1 MTNQID
7 TVAEII
13 GVIHD
18 MVNDEQFE
26 AFYIHLLKGFTAHP
40 KVRYSKQALTRKAK
54 NQSRSGR
61 KRFGVKRDVH
71 NDITSKAEQFQSLLL
86 SKNFRFVGGTR
97 SLDKIAAGIVNFA
110 SGKDVPDSGQ
120 EHLAN
125 GDDGF
130 LVTPVRLDAAI
141 TLDKFRVILG
151 IDESVSD
158 LNKKRLQAAA
168 RLGNTG
174 RLDMLGASV
183 VSGTAAS
190 PGNEMLG

>member
-1 MTNQID
+1 M
-7 TVAEII
+7 
-13 GVIHD
+13 
-18 MVNDEQFE
+18 FR
-26 AFYIHLLKGFTAHP
+26 F
-40 KVRYSKQALTRKAK
+40 
-54 NQSRSGR
+54 
-61 KRFGVKRDVH
+61 KRIVL
-71 NDITSKAEQFQSLLL
+71 NDIPSKAEQLQSLFL
-86 SKNFRFVGGTR
+86 SKNLRLIDWTR
-97 SLDKIAAGIVNFA
+97 GLDKIAAGIVDLA
-110 SGKDVPDSGQ
+110 SGKNVPDSGQ

-130 LVTPVRLDAAI
+130 LVAPVRLDAAV
-141 TLDKFRVILG
+141 TLDKFRVIFG

-158 LNKKRLQAAA
+158 LNKKRFQATA

>member
-1 MTNQID
+1 MKQSIHSPPQRKVQQTGPHEEGKKQYMSGGNRFRLKR
-7 TVAEII
+7 II
-13 GVIHD
+13 
-18 MVNDEQFE
+18 
-26 AFYIHLLKGFTAHP
+26 L
-40 KVRYSKQALTRKAK
+40 
-54 NQSRSGR
+54 
-61 KRFGVKRDVH
+61 
-71 NDITSKAEQFQSLLL
+71 NDITSKAEQFQSLFL
-86 SKNFRFVGGTR
+86 SKNLRLIGRAGG
-97 SLDKIAAGIVNFA
+97 LDKIAAGIVDLA
-110 SGKDVPDSGQ
+110 RGKDVPDSGQ

-130 LVTPVRLDAAI
+130 LVTPVGLDAAI

-158 LNKKRLQAAA
+158 LNKKRLQVTACL
-168 RLGNTG
+168 RNTG

>member
-1 MTNQID
+1 MFKLKRI
-7 TVAEII
+7 VL
-13 GVIHD
+13 
-18 MVNDEQFE
+18 ND
-26 AFYIHLLKGFTAHP
+26 K
-40 KVRYSKQALTRKAK
+40 
-54 NQSRSGR
+54 
-61 KRFGVKRDVH
+61 
-71 NDITSKAEQFQSLLL
+71 TSKAEQFQSLFL
-86 SKNFRFVGGTR
+86 SKNLRFVGGTR
-97 SLDKIAAGIVNFA
+97 SLDKIAAGIIDLA
-110 SGKDVPDSGQ
+110 SGKNVPDSGQ

-130 LVTPVRLDAAI
+130 LVTPMRLDAAI

-158 LNKKRLQAAA
+158 LNKKRFQATA

-174 RLDMLGASV
+174 RLDMFGASV

>member
-1 MTNQID
+1 MFNLNR
-7 TVAEII
+7 V
-13 GVIHD
+13 V
-18 MVNDEQFE
+18 
-26 AFYIHLLKGFTAHP
+26 L
-40 KVRYSKQALTRKAK
+40 
-54 NQSRSGR
+54 
-61 KRFGVKRDVH
+61 
-71 NDITSKAEQFQSLLL
+71 NDITSKAKQFQSLFL
-86 SKNFRFVGGTR
+86 SKNLRLIGRPR
-97 SLDKIAAGIVNFA
+97 SLDKIAAGIVDLA
-110 SGKDVPDSGQ
+110 RGKDVPDSGQ

-130 LVTPVRLDAAI
+130 LVTPVRPDATV
-141 TLDKFRVILG
+141 TLDKFRVIFG

-158 LNKKRLQAAA
+158 LNKKRLKAGA